1 MTARVEI
8 DPYAERAGTRVTE
21 ASPERAVVEQ
31 PGLRELDNHLG
42 IRHASALYTTMYAA
56 AQALVR
62 AAAGD
67 AGSRAQLTSSTT
79 TYPFV
84 PVGLIT
90 SVAEP
95 AGGGWDTLAG
105 ELEAGRPAELSVRVE
120 SSNEDG
126 RVVSTLDCSWRVDPA
141 DGS

>member
-1 MTARVEI
+1 MTVQVQI
-8 DPYAERAGTRVTE
+8 DPYAERAGARVAE
-21 ASPERAVVEQ
+21 AGPERAVVEQ

-42 IRHASALYTTMYAA
+42 IRHASALYTAMYAA
-56 AQALVR
+56 SQALVR

-67 AGSRAQLTSSTT
+67 AGSARLTESVT

-95 AGGGWDTLAG
+95 AGGDWDALG
-105 ELEAGRPAELSVRVE
+105 GDPGDPVELRVRVE

-126 RVVSTLDCSWRVDPA
+126 RVVSTLESTWRVEPAA
-141 DGS
+141 DGG

>member
-1 MTARVEI
+1 MRVES
-8 DPYAERAGTRVTE
+8 DPYVLRAGAHVAE
-21 ASPERAVVEQ
+21 ASAERAVVEQ

-42 IRHASALYTTMYAA
+42 IRHASALYTAMYAA

-67 AGSRAQLTSSTT
+67 AGRARLTSSVT

-84 PVGLIT
+84 PVGLIR

-95 AGGGWDTLAG
+95 AGGDWAALGG
-105 ELEAGRPAELSVRVE
+105 ELAAAAELRVRVE

-126 RVVSTLDCSWRVDPA
+126 RTVSTLDSSWRVEPA
-141 DGS
+141 DGR

>member
-1 MTARVEI
+1 VTVQVET
-8 DPYAERAGTRVTE
+8 DPYTQRAHSRVVE
-21 ASPERAVVEQ
+21 ATPERAVVEQ

-62 AAAGD
+62 AAVGESAS
-67 AGSRAQLTSSTT
+67 ARLTASTT
-79 TYPFV
+79 TYPYV

-95 AGGGWDTLAG
+95 AGGDW
-105 ELEAGRPAELSVRVE
+105 EALRGGAASPAELQVRVE
-120 SSNEDG
+120 SANEDG
-126 RVVSTLDCSWRVDPA
+126 RTVSTLDSTWRVEPLA
-141 DGS
+141 DG

>member
-1 MTARVEI
+1 VTVQVQI
-8 DPYAERAGTRVTE
+8 DPYAERAGARVTE

-67 AGSRAQLTSSTT
+67 TARARLTDSVT
-79 TYPFV
+79 TYPYI
-84 PVGLIT
+84 PVGLVT

-95 AGGGWDTLAG
+95 AGGDWVALAG
-105 ELEAGRPAELSVRVE
+105 EIEAGRGADLKIRVE

-126 RVVSTLDCSWRVDPA
+126 RTVSTLDSSWRVEPLA
-141 DGS
+141 DG

>member
-1 MTARVEI
+1 MTVQVEI

-21 ASPERAVVEQ
+21 ATPERAVVEQ
-31 PGLRELDNHLG
+31 PGMRELDNHLG

-56 AQALVR
+56 SQALVR

-67 AGSRAQLTSSTT
+67 TGRARLTESVT
-79 TYPFV
+79 TYPYI
-84 PVGLIT
+84 PVGLVT

-95 AGGGWDTLAG
+95 AGGAWDTLGADLA
-105 ELEAGRPAELSVRVE
+105 EGRPAELKVRVE

-126 RVVSTLDCSWRVDPA
+126 RTVSTLDSTWRVEPLA
-141 DGS
+141 DG